1 MIAVRGRLI
10 VFEGP
15 EGVGK
20 TTQLG
25 LLGEW
30 LDERAVAHI
39 RVREPGGTPLGNE
52 IRRLLLDPDN
62 EVDARAEALL
72 FMASRAALVERVVEP
87 ALARGTLVLAD
98 RFFLSTYAYQVA
110 GRGLP
115 EGEIRGANGFATRGL
130 VPDLTLLFSA
140 PVGERDE
147 RQQLRGSADRIERA
161 GGEFHGRVAD
171 AFATFLSREW
181 QRDHPECGPIE
192 AVDASGT
199 PQDVLERVIGVLAS
213 RWPELFPAL
222 DESRP

>member
-1 MIAVRGRLI
+1 MTRGRLI

-30 LDERAVAHI
+30 LDEQAIAHV
-39 RVREPGGTPLGNE
+39 RVREPGGTALGNE
-52 IRRLLLDPDN
+52 IRRLLLDPAN

-72 FMASRAALVERVVEP
+72 FMASRAALVDRVVEP
-87 ALARGTLVLAD
+87 ALARGELVLAD

-115 EGEIRGANGFATRGL
+115 ESEIRGTNRFATRGL

-140 PVGERDE
+140 PAGERGQ
-147 RQQLRGSADRIERA
+147 RQQLRGSSDRIESEGA
-161 GGEFHGRVAD
+161 EFHARVAD
-171 AFATFLSREW
+171 AFATFLSPEW
-181 QRDHPECGPIE
+181 QRGHPECGPIA
-192 AVDASGT
+192 AVDACGS
-199 PQDVLERVIGVLAS
+199 PHEVLERVVGALAS
-213 RWPELFPAL
+213 RWPDAFPAF
-222 DESRP
+222 DTSRS

>member
-1 MIAVRGRLI
+1 MSHGRLI

-30 LDERAVAHI
+30 LDERAIAHI
-39 RVREPGGTPLGNE
+39 RVREPGGTALGNE
-52 IRRLLLDPDN
+52 IRRLLLDPAN
-62 EVDARAEALL
+62 EVNARAEALL
-72 FMASRAALVERVVEP
+72 FMASRAALVDRVVAP
-87 ALARGTLVLAD
+87 AIARGELVLAD

-115 EGEIRGANGFATRGL
+115 ESDIRSTNRFATGGL

-140 PVGERDE
+140 PQGERSQ
-147 RQQLRGSADRIERA
+147 RQQRRGSSDRIENE
-161 GGEFHGRVAD
+161 GTDFHRSVAD
-171 AFATFLSREW
+171 AFETFLSPDW
-181 QRDHPECGPIE
+181 QRSHPECGPIA
-192 AVDASGT
+192 AVDACGS
-199 PQDVLERVIGVLAS
+199 QQEVLERVLGALAS
-213 RWPELFPAL
+213 HWPDTFPVL